1 MTAKTAARTTPAAKR
16 NWRHKEVRQANKY
29 FGKRLKDDDHK
40 AIQDYADSLG
50 VKMSALI
57 APAVEEILR
66 KAREHAAANSDGAAD
81 ANMVLAS

>member
-29 FGKRLKDDDHK
+29 FGKRLTDADHK

-50 VKMSALI
+50 VKMSVLI
-57 APAVEEILR
+57 APAIEEILQ
-66 KAREHAAANSDGAAD
+66 KAHAHAASTGEADGT
-81 ANMVLAS
+81 MVLAS